1 METQHA
7 KSNEP
12 AVATT
17 VRLAPSIVARIDA
30 VGKARGDFT
39 RSATFRWLL
48 ARALDDFS
56 RITPPSQS

>member
-1 METQHA
+1 METEYA

-17 VRLAPSIVARIDA
+17 VRLTAAIVARVDA

-48 ARALDDFS
+48 AHALDDFA
-56 RITPPSQS
+56 RITTPQS

>member
-1 METQHA
+1 MKTEHT
-7 KSNEP
+7 KSDEP

-17 VRLAPSIVARIDA
+17 VRLAPSIVARVDA

-48 ARALDDFS
+48 AHALDDFS
-56 RITPPSQS
+56 RITTPSQS